1 MEDIQSSVIKCVE
14 SHPDHVFN
22 RDRADAI
29 HVTPE
34 AAAGGALARV
44 MDGDILT
51 LDCDLGTLHLH
62 VDDAILTAR
71 SNAPTPAAKSGWGR
85 ELFATFRDN
94 VSDADCGASI
104 FGN

>member
-1 MEDIQSSVIKCVE
+1 MDKTAIRISTC
-14 SHPDHVFN
+14 
-22 RDRADAI
+22 RAALFTI
-29 HVTPE
+29 LCFSALLAGAATVT
-34 AAAGGALARV
+34 V
-44 MDGDILT
+44 
-51 LDCDLGTLHLH
+51 DCDAETLHLH
-62 VDDAILTAR
+62 VDEATLVAR